1 MTAIQ
6 IADASF
12 HLAVDTATGAM
23 HALGN
28 PADPHAMN
36 WLCDPAEHGWMGLNH
51 GWGLGYLACAHP
63 GTGPMRWQQV
73 ESIAQSARAVTS
85 RYRLGQ
91 VRLEVQRSLRGGLLH
106 ERYRFRN
113 SGKAAAPIWGM
124 ALNVPFNDNYPDA
137 DTCVTRRCNA
147 HVWCGG
153 DVVWANA
160 LRMGGTGP
168 HLGMLASGMSSQGY
182 AVSGRGAL
190 NGGSNARGCLMLVQ
204 DGWTLEPGASRDFTL
219 TFFWH
224 QGWDDFRTQVAA
236 LGGSVGISADRY
248 AVVAGD
254 SIQVSGTGARL
265 RHAGKAVPR
274 SGTLRLSTPGE
285 HVVEAE
291 LSGGAKTRLV
301 ALAVPPL
308 SKLLQARVDYI
319 LDRQLV
325 AAGPQRGFLVPY
337 HTTLQ
342 AQELGGVGDHNE
354 GRERI
359 GMGILLAQWA
369 RLGRHKRAGAVAKR
383 YARLVRTKLQ
393 LPDGSVRGELGGNC
407 HRLYNYPWA
416 ARLHLE
422 LWRLDHKARHL
433 DDAVATIRAY
443 YAHGGAGFYPIGLD
457 LVGTHAALIA
467 AGRTAEASQVVR
479 WAVEHATQ
487 VAGHGIRPP
496 PHEVRYEQTIMTPGA
511 LVLLQAHTLTGEQHW
526 LDAARPIIACVD
538 AFNGRQPHHRLN
550 DIAIRHWDGF
560 WFGARRLWGD
570 VFPHYWSASTAVAFR
585 DWAKASGE
593 DAWRS
598 RADAILMQNLSSF
611 GADGSATCAYIFPDH
626 VDGEPGR
633 LADPL
638 ANDQDWALVF
648 LLDAAQADPA
658 FAKTCRI
665 SL

>member
-1 MTAIQ
+1 MTPLQ

-12 HLAVDTATGAM
+12 RIAVDPATGAM
-23 HALGN
+23 HALSH

-36 WLCDPAEHGWMGLNH
+36 WLCDPAEHGWMGLSL
-51 GWGLGYLACAHP
+51 GWGLGYLACNH
-63 GTGPMRWQQV
+63 TGVGPLRWQQAEV
-73 ESIAQSARAVTS
+73 VQRSARAVTS
-85 RYRLGQ
+85 RYRLGGL
-91 VRLEVQRSLRGGLLH
+91 RLEVRRELRGGRLH

-113 SGKAAAPIWGM
+113 AGKTEAALWGM

-147 HVWCGG
+147 HLWCGG

-168 HLGMLASGMSSQGY
+168 HLGMLASGMSCQGY
-182 AVSGRGAL
+182 AVAGRGAL
-190 NGGSNARGCLMLVQ
+190 NGGSNTRGALMMVQ
-204 DGWTLEPGASRDFTL
+204 DGWKLAPGASRDFAL

-224 QGWDDFRTQVAA
+224 QGWDDFRAQVAA

-254 SIQVSGTGARL
+254 SIRIAGGARL

-274 SGTLRLSTPGE
+274 SGVLRLATPGE

-291 LSGGAKTRLV
+291 LPGGAKTRLV

-308 SKLLQARVDYI
+308 PKLLQKRVDYI
-319 LDRQLV
+319 IDRQLV
-325 AAGPQRGFLVPY
+325 LSGPMRGFLLPY
-337 HTTLQ
+337 HTTLK
-342 AQELGGVGDHNE
+342 AQEFSRVGDHNE
-354 GRERI
+354 GKERM
-359 GMGILLAQWA
+359 GMGLLLAQWA
-369 RLGRHKRAGAVAKR
+369 RLGRDRRAAVVARR
-383 YARLVRTKLQ
+383 YGRLVRTRLQ
-393 LPDGSVRGELGGNC
+393 LPDGSVRGAVDGDC

-422 LWRLDHKARHL
+422 LWRLDGKARHL
-433 DDAVATIRAY
+433 DDNLATIRAY

-467 AGRTAEASQVVR
+467 AGRSAEASQVVR

-487 VAGHGIRPP
+487 VAAHGIRPP
-496 PHEVRYEQTIMTPGA
+496 PHEVRYEQTIMVPGA
-511 LVLLQAHTLTGEQHW
+511 LVLLQAHALTGEQRW
-526 LDAARPIIACVD
+526 LDAAKPIIACVD

-570 VFPHYWSASTAVAFR
+570 VFPHYWSTSTAIAFR
-585 DWAKASGE
+585 DWAGATGDES
-593 DAWRS
+593 WRA
-598 RADAILMQNLSSF
+598 RADAILLQNLSSF
-611 GADGSATCAYIFPDH
+611 NADGSATCAYIFPDH

-648 LLDAAQADPA
+648 LLDAVQADPA
-658 FAKTCRI
+658 FAKACRI
-665 SL
+665 RR